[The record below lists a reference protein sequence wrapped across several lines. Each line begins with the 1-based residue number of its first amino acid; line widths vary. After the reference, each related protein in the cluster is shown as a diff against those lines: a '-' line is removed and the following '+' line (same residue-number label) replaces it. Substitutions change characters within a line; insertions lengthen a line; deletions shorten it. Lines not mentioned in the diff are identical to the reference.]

1 MSLFLFRLLTCSTTR
16 EKWPTWIDDDD
27 DGGDDY
33 DDDDDDNANGDDDDM
48 NGDNEVTHRLKTE
61 LRL

>member
-27 DGGDDY
+27 D
-33 DDDDDDNANGDDDDM
+33 DDDNANGDDDDM
-48 NGDNEVTHRLKTE
+48 NGDNEVTHRLETE